1 MRALVYINTT
11 GNEIVDKQVE
21 KILEDCCKARGYDVF
36 AVYGEDTDRCGM
48 SEPTRFMTVGM
59 AVTRCTD
66 RVVTLFGEMVGN
78 SREDILT
85 KLHKLDMFGIQME
98 TVLDDLD
105 DHYEEIYRIE
115 SENKGNVGLDKFVQ
129 RIQEFFNSAE

>member
-11 GNEIVDKQVE
+11 GNEVVDKQVE
-21 KILEDCCKARGYDVF
+21 KILEDCCRARGYDVF

-48 SEPTRFMTVGM
+48 SEPTMFMMVGM
-59 AVTRCTD
+59 AVTGCID
-66 RVVTLFGEMVGN
+66 HVVTLFGEMVGD

-85 KLHKLDMFGIQME
+85 KLHKLDMFGIKME

-105 DHYEEIYRIE
+105 IYYEEIYRTE
-115 SENKGNVGLDKFVQ
+115 SEEEGNAGLD
-129 RIQEFFNSAE
+129 EFI